1 MEHSISCSQ
10 FQQRVLKWFDKEG
23 RKDLPWQHDITAY
36 RVWVSEIMLQQT
48 QVNTVIPYFIR
59 FMQKFPQVHD
69 LANAKL
75 DEVLHLWTGLGYY
88 ARARNLHRT
97 ANIIVENYGGEFPKD
112 VDQLSQLPGIGR
124 STAGAILSISH
135 DTYAP
140 ILDGNVKRV
149 LSRVFAIPGWPG
161 DLSVAKKLW
170 DIAEHYTPHKRSRDY
185 TQAMMDLG
193 AMVCTR
199 TKPSCSICPLQK
211 FCQAYEMKNPQE
223 YPGKK
228 PRKSLP
234 IRVKQFLIL
243 IHKNKVL
250 LENRPQSGIWGGLWS
265 LPECD
270 LNTQPKEYCE
280 QLFSCKIASTENL
293 PVTRHTFSHF
303 HLDINPVILTVQR
316 WPAQVKENDPY
327 CWIDTDAPIELGLS
341 APVKQLL
348 QQLNGNLRTP
358 L

>member
-1 MEHSISCSQ
+1 MDNTINSLQ
-10 FQQRVLKWFDKEG
+10 FQNRVLKWFDQEG
-23 RKDLPWQHDITAY
+23 RKDLPWQQNITPY

-48 QVNTVIPYFIR
+48 QVNTVIPYFNR

-69 LANAKL
+69 LAKAKL

-88 ARARNLHRT
+88 ARARNLHKT
-97 ANIIVENYGGEFPKD
+97 ANLVVDQFNGEFPKNVED
-112 VDQLSQLPGIGR
+112 LSQLSGIGR

-135 DTYAP
+135 DIYAP

-149 LSRVFAIPGWPG
+149 LSRVFAVPGWPG

-170 DIAEHYTPHKRSRDY
+170 DIAEHYTPQKRCRDY

-193 AMVCTR
+193 ALLCTR
-199 TKPSCSICPLQK
+199 TKPSCSICPLQN
-211 FCQAYEMKNPQE
+211 FCQAFAAKNPQG

-228 PRKSLP
+228 PRKTLP
-234 IRVKQFLIL
+234 VRVKQFLII
-243 IHKNKVL
+243 IHNNKVL

-265 LPECD
+265 LPECEQ
-270 LNTQPKEYCE
+270 NTQAKEHCE
-280 QLFSCKIASTENL
+280 RLYSCKIKSIKTL

-303 HLDINPVILTVQR
+303 HLDINPVILNVQR
-316 WPAQVKENDPY
+316 WPTQIKENDPY
-327 CWIDTDAPIELGLS
+327 CWIDANGPIELGLA

-348 QQLNGNLRTP
+348 QKLTETFSSP
-358 L
+358 

>member
-1 MEHSISCSQ
+1 MEHKINRQ
-10 FQQRVLKWFDKEG
+10 PFQQRVLKWFDKEG
-23 RKDLPWQHDITAY
+23 RKDLPWQQDISPY
-36 RVWVSEIMLQQT
+36 RVWISEIMLQQT

-97 ANIIVENYGGEFPKD
+97 ANIVSKEYCGEFPKD
-112 VDQLSQLPGIGR
+112 VEQLSQLPGIGR

-135 DTYAP
+135 NTYAP

-161 DLSVAKKLW
+161 ELSTAKKLW
-170 DIAEHYTPHKRSRDY
+170 NIAEEYTPQKRCRDY

-193 AMVCTR
+193 ALLCTR
-199 TKPSCSICPLQK
+199 TKPSCSICPLQN
-211 FCQAYEMKNPQE
+211 FCQAFETKTQLE

-228 PRKSLP
+228 PRKSIP
-234 IRVKQFLIL
+234 IRTKQFLIL
-243 IHKNKVL
+243 VYNNKIL
-250 LENRPQSGIWGGLWS
+250 LENRPQTGIWGGLWS

-270 LNTQPKEYCE
+270 SDAQAKDHCE
-280 QLFSCKIASTENL
+280 KTFSCKIASTRNL

-303 HLDINPVILTVQR
+303 HLDINPVILTVHR
-316 WPAQVKENDPY
+316 WPTQVKETDPY
-327 CWIDTDAPIELGLS
+327 CWFDTNAPTELGLA

-348 QQLNGNLRTP
+348 QQFHGNLRTP
-358 L
+358 R

>member
-1 MEHSISCSQ
+1 MEHTINSSQ
-10 FQQRVLKWFDKEG
+10 FQQRVLQWYDQEG
-23 RKDLPWQHDITAY
+23 RKDLPWQQNITPY

-48 QVNTVIPYFIR
+48 QVNTVIPYFNR
-59 FMQKFPQVHD
+59 FMQKFPQVDD
-69 LANAKL
+69 LAKAKL

-88 ARARNLHRT
+88 ARARNLHKT
-97 ANIIVENYGGEFPKD
+97 ANIVVANFNGEFPKN
-112 VDQLSQLPGIGR
+112 VEELSQLPGIGR

-135 DTYAP
+135 DQFAP

-149 LSRVFAIPGWPG
+149 LSRVFAVPGWPG

-170 DIAEHYTPHKRSRDY
+170 SIAEHYTPQNRCRDY

-193 AMVCTR
+193 ALLCTR
-199 TKPSCSICPLQK
+199 TKPSCTICPLEN
-211 FCQAYEMKNPQE
+211 FCQAFATKNPQD

-234 IRVKQFLIL
+234 VRVKQFLIL
-243 IHKNKVL
+243 IHNNKVL

-265 LPECD
+265 LPECEQ
-270 LNTQPKEYCE
+270 NTQPKEYCE
-280 QLFSCKIASTENL
+280 SLYSCKIKSIKTL

-303 HLDINPVILTVQR
+303 HLDINPVILNVQR
-316 WPAQVKENDPY
+316 WPSHIKENDPY
-327 CWIDTDAPIELGLS
+327 CWIDTNGTIELGLA

-348 QQLNGNLRTP
+348 QQLTDTISSL
-358 L
+358 